1 MAPTLEDVFTDVAL
15 VELVYPKLHGMTLKM
30 LSRVCKSIDSNITAL
45 RKRDGKSWN
54 KNILRVERIRSAQQ
68 LEWAFDNGC
77 PMDQRLV
84 HLFDT
89 WDTCIQRGMMKHAYA
104 FGLQSSDHYERLYQ
118 SACVADTA
126 LLYGELQKWDCE
138 SFESAANHWCFKR
151 IIQGVFRYGHLD
163 VFVWLDQKFKL
174 GRTWFDEYVEAAKYG
189 RVELVDYITTFDPEG
204 MGGVKQGML
213 DAAKARNHN
222 SVIKALESWNTT
234 EVIEPVRSPEYT
246 PSSPRRVI
254 Y

>member
-1 MAPTLEDVFTDVAL
+1 MVSTLEDVFIDAAL
-15 VELVYPKLHGMTLKM
+15 IEIVYPKLHGMALKM
-30 LSRVCKSIDSNITAL
+30 LSRVCKSIDSNIAAL
-45 RKRDGKSWN
+45 RKRDGKKWN
-54 KNILRVERIRSAQQ
+54 KNILRVTRIESEHQ

-84 HLFDT
+84 HVFDT

-104 FGLQSSDHYERLYQ
+104 LGLQSSDHFERLYQ

-126 LLYGELQKWDCE
+126 WLYGELQTWNCE

-163 VFVWLDQKFKL
+163 VLVWLDRNFHL

-189 RVELVDYITTFDPEG
+189 RVDLVNYITTFDPEG
-204 MGGVKQGML
+204 MEGVKQSML
-213 DAAKARNHN
+213 DAAKVGKHSA
-222 SVIKALESWNTT
+222 VITALEAWNTA
-234 EVIEPVRSPEYT
+234 EVIETVGSPEYT
-246 PSSPRRVI
+246 PSSPSV
-254 Y
+254 